1 MTTTQ
6 DGRPAPDGPES
17 GPAPEPGASAG
28 TAAPLPA
35 EAGQVSEKEA
45 RRVAEA
51 ARESTWDRPSFGKE
65 LFLGRFRLDLIDP
78 WPRSDPDDVA
88 RAEEFLG
95 QLRSFVT
102 SEVDG
107 AAIER
112 DASIPDSVFHGLADL
127 GAFGMKIDRKYGGLG
142 LSNLHYCRAL
152 MLAGSASPAIGALLS
167 AHQSIG
173 VPQPLKMFGTA
184 EQKQRFLP
192 RLAAGEVSA
201 FLLTEPDVGS
211 DPARLATTAEPTD
224 DGTGYRLN
232 GVKLWATNGTVATL
246 LVVMAR
252 VPATEGR
259 RGGITAFVVDGD
271 SAGITV
277 ERRNEFVGLRGLEN
291 SLTRFHDVFVPA
303 ENVIGGEGKG
313 LKIALTTL
321 NTGRLSLPAMC
332 VGAGKWALHVARGWA
347 ADRVQWGRPVGEH
360 EAVAQKLSFIAA
372 TTYGMET
379 MLDLCCLLADDDR
392 NDIRIEAALV
402 KLYASEMAWKIADEL
417 VQIRGGRGYE
427 TADSL
432 AARGE
437 RPANVE
443 QVLRDL
449 RINRIFEGSTEIMH
463 LLIAR
468 EAVDAHL
475 SVAGDIIDPEAGLGR
490 KARAGARAGAFY
502 ARWLPTLTVGKGQSP
517 SAYAE
522 FGPLAGHLRQVERSS
537 RKLARSTFYA
547 MSRWQG
553 KMERK
558 QAFLGRIVDIGA
570 ELFAMSAVCVRASAE
585 RDSHPENVELADL
598 FCRQARVRV
607 DALFAALWDNTDSVD
622 TAAAKR
628 ILAGRYA
635 SVEEGVVTPSA
646 ELPWVARWEP
656 GPSTAED
663 VRRRIPPKP

>member
-1 MTTTQ
+1 M
-6 DGRPAPDGPES
+6 
-17 GPAPEPGASAG
+17 
-28 TAAPLPA
+28 PA

-95 QLRSFVT
+95 QLRSFIT

-252 VPATEGR
+252 VPAADGR

-490 KARAGARAGAFY
+490 KARASARAGAFY

-558 QAFLGRIVDIGA
+558 QAFLGRVVDIGA
-570 ELFAMSAVCVRASAE
+570 ELFAMSAVCVRATAE
-585 RDSHPENVELADL
+585 RDTHPENVELADL

-607 DALFAALWDNTDSVD
+607 DALFAALWNNTDSVD

>member
-1 MTTTQ
+1 M
-6 DGRPAPDGPES
+6 
-17 GPAPEPGASAG
+17 
-28 TAAPLPA
+28 PA

-45 RRVAEA
+45 RQVAEA

-78 WPRSDPDDVA
+78 WPRSDPEEA
-88 RAEEFLG
+88 TRAEDFLG
-95 QLRSFVT
+95 RFRAFLT

-112 DASIPDSVFHGLADL
+112 DASIPDRVFHGLADL
-127 GAFGMKIDRKYGGLG
+127 GAFGMKIDRRYGGLG

-152 MLAGSASPAIGALLS
+152 MLAGSVSPAIGALLS

-211 DPARLATTAEPTD
+211 DPARLATVAEPTE
-224 DGTGYRLN
+224 DGAGYRLN

-252 VPATEGR
+252 VPAAPGR
-259 RGGITAFVVDGD
+259 RGGITAFVVEGD

-291 SLTRFHDVFVPA
+291 SLTRFHDVLVPA

-313 LKIALTTL
+313 LRIALTTL

-332 VGAGKWALHVARGWA
+332 VGAGKWALHVAREWA

-360 EAVAQKLSFIAA
+360 QAVAQKLSFIAA

-417 VQIRGGRGYE
+417 IQIRGGRGYE

-437 RPANVE
+437 RAAAVE
-443 QVLRDL
+443 QMMRDL

-475 SVAGDIIDPEAGLGR
+475 SVAGDIIDPDAGLGR
-490 KARAGARAGAFY
+490 KARAGARAGVFY
-502 ARWLPTLTVGKGQSP
+502 ARWLPTLAVGRGQTP

-522 FGPLAGHLRQVERSS
+522 FGPLAAHLRQVERSS

-558 QAFLGRIVDIGA
+558 QAFLGRVVDIGA
-570 ELFAMSAVCVRASAE
+570 ELFAMSAVCVRAWTE
-585 RDSHPENVELADL
+585 RDDRPENVELADL

-607 DALFAALWDNTDSVD
+607 DALFAALWDNTDAVD
-622 TAAAKR
+622 TTAAKR

-635 SVEEGVVTPSA
+635 ALEEGVITPPT
-646 ELPWVARWEP
+646 ELPWVARWAP
-656 GPSTAED
+656 GPSTADD

>member
-1 MTTTQ
+1 MAPIDDPQ
-6 DGRPAPDGPES
+6 QPADPDG
-17 GPAPEPGASAG
+17 AG
-28 TAAPLPA
+28 PLPA

-45 RRVAEA
+45 RQVAEA
-51 ARESTWDRPSFGKE
+51 AREAAWDRPSFGKE
-65 LFLGRFRLDLIDP
+65 LFLGRFQLDLINP

-95 QLRSFVT
+95 AFGAYLD

-112 DASIPDSVFHGLADL
+112 DARIPDEVFHGLARL

-152 MLAGSASPAIGALLS
+152 MRAGSVNPSIGALLS

-173 VPQPLKMFGTA
+173 VPQPLKMFGTP
-184 EQKQRFLP
+184 EQKQQFLP

-211 DPARLATTAEPTD
+211 DPARLATTAEPTE

-252 VPATEGR
+252 VPAAEGR
-259 RGGITAFVVDGD
+259 RGGITAFVVEGD
-271 SAGITV
+271 SEGITV

-291 SLTRFHDVFVPA
+291 SLTRFHDVFVPK

-332 VGAGKWALHVARGWA
+332 VGAGKWALNVAREWA

-360 EAVAQKLSFIAA
+360 EAVAKKLAFIAA
-372 TTYGMET
+372 TTYGMES

-417 VQIRGGRGYE
+417 IQIRGGRGYE

-437 RPANVE
+437 RPAAVE
-443 QVLRDL
+443 QLLRDL

-475 SVAGDIIDPEAGLGR
+475 SVAGDIIDPDAGLSR
-490 KARAGARAGAFY
+490 KAKAGARAGVFY
-502 ARWLPTLTVGKGQSP
+502 AKWLPTLAVGKGQAP
-517 SAYAE
+517 GAYHE
-522 FGPLAGHLRQVERSS
+522 FGPLAGHLRHVERTS

-558 QAFLGRIVDIGA
+558 QAFLGRVVDIGA
-570 ELFAMSAVCVRASAE
+570 ELFAMSAVCVRAVAE
-585 RDSHPENVELADL
+585 RAEHPENVELADL
-598 FCRQARVRV
+598 FCRQARLRV
-607 DALFAALWDNTDSVD
+607 DELFTGLWSNTDAVD
-622 TAAAKR
+622 VAAAKR
-628 ILAGRYA
+628 IVAGRYA
-635 SVEEGVVTPSA
+635 SVEEGVVTPPA
-646 ELPWVARWEP
+646 DRPWVANWQP
-656 GPSTAED
+656 GPSTAQD
-663 VRRRIPPKP
+663 VRRRIPPAQ